1 MNLEKY
7 MLPCLSKTIFGIE
20 CLGCGFQRALLL
32 LIQGNL
38 TEAFKMYPA
47 VYSSILFIACCTLG
61 FLDKKRKYSNLI
73 ITTGIINGVFMIVG
87 YYFKHF
93 ESIFLM

>member
-32 LIQGNL
+32 LIQGNF
-38 TEAFKMYPA
+38 TNAFKMYPA
-47 VYSSILFIACCTLG
+47 VFTSLLFMLCCVLS
-61 FLDKKRKYSNLI
+61 FLDKKRKYSTLI
-73 ITTGIINGVFMIVG
+73 IKTGIINGVFMIAG

-93 ESIFLM
+93 ETIF